1 MHNIAMSIQELEA
14 HILELNLKDRAAL
27 LEKIL
32 LSFDELN
39 EAENFE
45 IWAKEAEKRSQQ
57 IKDGKAE
64 TLSIDEVYSKVRSA
78 LKK

>member
-1 MHNIAMSIQELEA
+1 MSIQELEA
-14 HILELNLKDRAAL
+14 EILQLNLKDRASL

-39 EAENFE
+39 EAENLE

-57 IKDGKAE
+57 IKDGTAE
-64 TLSIDEVYSKVRSA
+64 TLSIDEVYAKVRSA
-78 LKK
+78 LDK

>member
-1 MHNIAMSIQELEA
+1 MSIQELEA

-45 IWAKEAEKRSQQ
+45 IWAKEAEKRAQQ